1 VTRPASAAMILGT
14 AAFIVALAVVLALA
28 VQAASQNSTEYL
40 LGGVSV
46 EEVARHA
53 VLAPQI
59 VDYEG
64 TKVLSV
70 LRGELMETVTINE
83 AHRRPSKTRLD
94 FLSPEGVAGR
104 LVIDDG
110 IQTWHYEPRLNI
122 AFQGPSLA
130 APADLAVT
138 WPPGRYRVRL
148 LGVEEVIGRPTAVL
162 SLWPRDGR
170 RERRLWIDRTTGV
183 ALRSEE
189 RDADEGLV
197 STAYFTRISFGLN
210 VPDALFRP
218 RLPAGARLIAQGGA
232 PGPLLPLPV
241 LERMIGFALPVPHAL
256 PGGFTLV
263 GGEPVR
269 AGPLLAAH
277 LHYTDGART
286 VALFIA
292 PAARLGPPGRG
303 APVAQ
308 LGSGAR
314 TVVMGSM
321 RLLLWEGK
329 GTRLTLVGPLPL
341 VDLVRLATVITP
353 GH

>member
-1 VTRPASAAMILGT
+1 MTRSGVAAPLIMLG
-14 AAFIVALAVVLALA
+14 AIALAASVGLIVVP
-28 VQAASQNSTEYL
+28 AASQTDGEYL

-70 LRGELMETVTINE
+70 LRGELMETITINE
-83 AHRRPSKTRLD
+83 AHKRPSKTRLD

-110 IQTWHYEPRLNI
+110 LQSWHYEPRLNM

-130 APADLAVT
+130 APSDLAT
-138 WPPGRYRVRL
+138 NWPHGRYRVRL
-148 LGVEEVIGRPTAVL
+148 LGVEEVIGRSTAVL
-162 SLWPRDGR
+162 SVWPRDGH

-189 RDADEGLV
+189 RDPDEGPV
-197 STAYFTRISFGLN
+197 STVYFTRISFALN

-218 RLPAGARLIAQGGA
+218 QLPAGARLLAQGA
-232 PGPLLPLPV
+232 AAGPLLPLPV
-241 LERMIGFALPVPHAL
+241 LERAVGFSVLVPQTL
-256 PGGFTLV
+256 PGGFMLV

-269 AGPLLAAH
+269 SGPLVAAH
-277 LHYTDGART
+277 LHYTDGTRFL
-286 VALFIA
+286 ALFVA
-292 PAARLGPPGRG
+292 PAARQGPPGRG
-303 APVAQ
+303 QPVAP
-308 LGSGAR
+308 LGGEAR
-314 TVVMGSM
+314 TVVAGGL
-321 RLLLWEGK
+321 RLVLWEGK

-341 VDLVRLATVITP
+341 ADLVQLATVISP
-353 GH
+353 AR

>member
-1 VTRPASAAMILGT
+1 MTRSAVAAPLMMLGAIVL
-14 AAFIVALAVVLALA
+14 AAIVAVVVVPAVSHAEG
-28 VQAASQNSTEYL
+28 EYL

-70 LRGELMETVTINE
+70 LRGELMETITINE
-83 AHRRPSKTRLD
+83 AHKRPSKTRLD

-110 IQTWHYEPRLNI
+110 LQSWHYEPRLNT

-130 APADLAVT
+130 APSDLAT
-138 WPPGRYRVRL
+138 NWPHGRYRVRL
-148 LGVEEVIGRPTAVL
+148 LGVEEVIGRSTAVL
-162 SLWPRDGR
+162 SVWPREGR

-189 RDADEGLV
+189 RDPDEGPV

-210 VPDALFRP
+210 IPDALFRP
-218 RLPAGARLIAQGGA
+218 QLPAGARLVAQGGA
-232 PGPLLPLPV
+232 AGPLLPLPV
-241 LERMIGFALPVPHAL
+241 LERTVGFPLLVPRVL
-256 PGGFTLV
+256 PGGFMLV

-269 AGPLLAAH
+269 GGPLVAAH
-277 LHYTDGART
+277 LHYTDGTRS
-286 VALFIA
+286 VALFVV

-303 APVAQ
+303 QPVAQ

-314 TVVMGSM
+314 TVVAGGM
-321 RLLLWEGK
+321 RLVLWEGK

-341 VDLVRLATVITP
+341 ADLVQLATVISSER
-353 GH
+353 